1 VCVCARARARACVRA
16 CLWARNC
23 YLKSDT
29 IKVFISRVTKQV
41 TKLSFSVNC
50 TETKQQSSQW
60 NNQEQS
66 LGILQAIEKSV
77 LAVIATLNLTH

>member
-1 VCVCARARARACVRA
+1 MLTDEQKERCE

-23 YLKSDT
+23 RVKLDT
-29 IKVFISRVTKQV
+29 IKVFISRVVKQD
-41 TKLSFSVNC
+41 TKLSFNVDC

-66 LGILQAIEKSV
+66 FGKLQAIEKSV
-77 LAVIATLNLTH
+77 LAAISAVVATLNLTH